1 MTLSFI
7 PFLETFL
14 LLLIVGTA
22 LAMVLLP
29 EAKLALAIAL
39 GLPLGTFVN
48 VCLVFAYTV
57 TGIRLTL
64 VTVFLG
70 HLAIIAAIILL
81 IYYRPLLLMD
91 LEYLD
96 KQPKPPLSRT
106 QRTVIITSLI
116 LIAGNV
122 AYSAVH
128 AVWLP
133 TVQYDSATN
142 WTMRS
147 EISFMDQRIAFDPTE
162 ARGMA
167 KPQYPFLFH
176 ALQITANQGQ
186 SEWNDTAANSILLL
200 LSLGVFLSLFLL
212 LKNIR
217 SQTHSLLTITAIVGI
232 PLLGLHLAQG
242 YGDLNLLQ
250 QFLLSGVCLAIWN
263 ERKKEPQWLLLSA
276 VFVAASVWTKSEGT
290 FFGLLPWCAAALLSM
305 IHHREHRS
313 MVASSLSTAIIL
325 SIPWHLFALAK
336 GLLLTP
342 HGSDATLAFHPEG
355 LTEAFLGLFSR
366 GSFGPL
372 WYALALLI
380 PVLLFCLFKKVRG
393 TDRRQISLL
402 FWGIFILLGF
412 VFVYL
417 FTPNVQFLLNAESY
431 YRQMMVAG
439 GVLVL
444 ASSCCLVLKE

>member
-1 MTLSFI
+1 M
-7 PFLETFL
+7 
-14 LLLIVGTA
+14 IVGTA

-186 SEWNDTAANSILLL
+186 PRWNDTAANTILYL
-200 LSLGVFLSLFLL
+200 LSVATLGALYLL
-212 LKNIR
+212 IR
-217 SQTHSLLTITAIVGI
+217 KLRCNAHSLASITLIIAV
-232 PLLGLHLAQG
+232 PLIGLHLAQG

-250 QFLLSGVCLAIWN
+250 Y
-263 ERKKEPQWLLLSA
+263 LLLSIICLGIWIESTSA
-276 VFVAASVWTKSEGT
+276 RRNRWLVLSGIFVAAAVWTKSEGLV
-290 FFGLLPWCAAALLSM
+290 FGLLTWLLTITLICRKNKPAWKAALP
-305 IHHREHRS
+305 
-313 MVASSLSTAIIL
+313 AIIVAFAL
-325 SIPWHLFALAK
+325 SIPWPVFAWLK
-336 GLLLTP
+336 GLSLTP
-342 HGSDATLAFHPEG
+342 HSSDTLLQLHPEG
-355 LTEAFLGLFSR
+355 VKEALLGLFGR
-366 GSFGPL
+366 GSFGVT
-372 WYALALLI
+372 WYALAVLVPVILFTGWRKHPGMKRHQLPLLLWGSAMFLEI
-380 PVLLFCLFKKVRG
+380 LFIYIC
-393 TDRRQISLL
+393 
-402 FWGIFILLGF
+402 
-412 VFVYL
+412 
-417 FTPNVQFLLNAESY
+417 TPNVRFLLNAESF
-431 YRQMMVAG
+431 YRQMMVPAAM
-439 GVLVL
+439 LIL
-444 ASSCCLVLKE
+444 ACSLCFKSQPPKRMNSRIG